1 MEFSFQFIHLSEEE
15 GRREGEQS
23 EFFQTPEG
31 GKNYQRDESEG
42 NAIAAFHGGWYK
54 KQTFFSVCMHAS
66 SEGGG
71 EGNGAKLFI

>member
-1 MEFSFQFIHLSEEE
+1 MQ
-15 GRREGEQS
+15 QAKS

-42 NAIAAFHGGWYK
+42 NAIAAFRGGSYK
-54 KQTFFSVCMHAS
+54 KQTFFPVCMPRVR
-66 SEGGG
+66 EGGG